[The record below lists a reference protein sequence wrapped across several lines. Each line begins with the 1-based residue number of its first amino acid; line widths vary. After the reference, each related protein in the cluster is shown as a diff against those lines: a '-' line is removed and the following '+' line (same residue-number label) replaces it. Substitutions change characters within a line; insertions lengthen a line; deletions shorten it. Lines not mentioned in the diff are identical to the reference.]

1 MDVPSLG
8 ARKTDTP
15 SATLGHKYVGDITGL
30 FFIPGYQR
38 GYRWDITDVKR
49 LLDDIWH
56 ALDNSDQK
64 QPYNLQ
70 PIVVKLRQQ
79 GLTAES
85 CHWELVDGQQRLTT
99 LYLILL
105 YMHNTG
111 LNRVDPPYQLHYET
125 RPGSSEFI
133 KRLGSA
139 EQADEHSNI
148 DYYHLYK
155 AYECIGE
162 WFESHGSRL
171 QYAANRF
178 YAALFESVRV
188 IWYQAPEDMDATALF
203 TRLNVGRIPLTDAEL
218 VKALLLSKVKGEHV
232 HRAAEVASQWDIIER
247 DLHAPELW
255 GFVSSNTPGTTDDRY
270 PTRISLL
277 LDTLAPDGFSPWRKL
292 PRYYTFESLRQ
303 QIEQAP
309 MVFWMQVLNLHDLM
323 LGWFNNRS
331 LYHKVGYLVLTGTA
345 FGELARLGRDQ
356 SKSQFEHQLDQ
367 RIKVSLALR
376 ASDVEALSYDN
387 QSDYEK
393 LLHLLL
399 LMNVESMRLVPHSN
413 QRYPFHLHAD
423 IEWSLEHIHAQN
435 ADSLTKAEQWHTWL
449 RQHLSALSALA
460 PETVMDQAKLIQDIQ
475 IAMTQME
482 TTRNFGAIFQE
493 LATRVVKAFNSPG
506 EISLSAAHN
515 VHSVSN
521 LTLLSRAD
529 NSLLSN
535 SVFEVKRQSLL
546 TVDRKGGYIPFCTR
560 NVFLKYYTAADAH
573 QNHFWS
579 PQDRSHYLDA
589 IISTVQ
595 PYLQTEER
603 TA

>member
-1 MDVPSLG
+1 MDVPCLDAHG
-8 ARKTDTP
+8 TNKA
-15 SATLGHKYVGDITGL
+15 SATLGHKYVGDIAGV

-38 GYRWDITDVKR
+38 GYRWDATDVKR
-49 LLDDIWH
+49 LLEDIWR
-56 ALDNSDQK
+56 ALDKNTTE

-70 PIVVKLRQQ
+70 PVVVKLRQR
-79 GLTAES
+79 GSTAQS

-105 YMHNTG
+105 YMQNTG
-111 LNRVDPPYQLHYET
+111 LNRVNLPYELHYQT
-125 RPGSSEFI
+125 RPGSSNFL
-133 KRLGSA
+133 KRLGSD
-139 EQADEHSNI
+139 EQVAQDSNI
-148 DYYHLYK
+148 DYYHLHE
-155 AYECIGE
+155 AYQCIGE
-162 WFESHGSRL
+162 WFEAHGNRL

-188 IWYQAPEDMDATALF
+188 IWYQAPDDMDATALF

-218 VKALLLSKVKGEHV
+218 VKALLLSKIKDEHT
-232 HRAAEVASQWDIIER
+232 HRASEVASQWDIIER

-255 GFVSSNTPGTTDDRY
+255 GFISSNASDTVDDRY

-277 LDTLAPDGFSPWRKL
+277 LDTLAPNAHWSGRKP

-303 QIEQAP
+303 QIETKP
-309 MVFWMQVLNLHDLM
+309 MAFWMQVLNLHDLM

-345 FGELARLGRDQ
+345 FGELARLAQDQ
-356 SKSQFEHQLDQ
+356 SKSQFEHHLDQ
-367 RIKVSLALR
+367 RIRASLALR
-376 ASDVEALSYDN
+376 ASDVETLSYDN

-393 LLHLLL
+393 QLRLLL
-399 LMNVESMRLVPHSN
+399 LMNVESMRLAPHSN
-413 QRYPFHLHAD
+413 QRFPFHLHTDTA
-423 IEWSLEHIHAQN
+423 WSLEHIHAQN
-435 ADSLTKAEQWHTWL
+435 AENLTKVEQWQTWL

-460 PETVMDQAKLIQDIQ
+460 PETVTGQAQLIKDIQ
-475 IAMTQME
+475 AALAQME
-482 TTRNFGAIFQE
+482 TAKNFGATFQD
-493 LATRVVKAFNSPG
+493 LATRVVKAFSTHS
-506 EISLSAAHN
+506 EQSLSAAHN
-515 VHSVSN
+515 VHSISN
-521 LTLLSRAD
+521 LALLSRAD

-546 TVDRKGGYIPFCTR
+546 AVDRKGAYIPVCTR

-579 PQDRSHYLDA
+579 PQDRSHYLEA
-589 IISTVQ
+589 IISTVR
-595 PYLQTEER
+595 PYFTVER